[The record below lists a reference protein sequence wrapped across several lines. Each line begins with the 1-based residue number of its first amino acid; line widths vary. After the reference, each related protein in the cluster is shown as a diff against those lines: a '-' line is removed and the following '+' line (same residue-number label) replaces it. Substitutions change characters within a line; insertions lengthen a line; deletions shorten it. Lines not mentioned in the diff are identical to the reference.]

1 MLHGDGE
8 GHFLPVGTA
17 INVVDDFS
25 DDIETADFD
34 GDGRVDLL
42 YESAFSFYVLINV
55 GNDAFTPPVTVYPFG
70 GLTGNAATGDF
81 NGDGRDDLVTDS
93 GSSGAQVA
101 LSVGNGNFVQPAQL
115 NSESHDNPV
124 VADVSGDG
132 VDDVLSTDSSGDI
145 LYRQGR
151 ASAPGSFDPAVVV
164 NPGNP
169 SSGIA
174 LVPMKSASLIA
185 SIDKTQNAVSLY
197 RFQSGQFILAGSL
210 PTDDYPVQVVA
221 GDLDGNGMSDI
232 VVRNLGGGTAT
243 IYYGD
248 GLGGFVRGP
257 DVPIGTDASD
267 IALVPRAGTGL
278 MDLAVTDQSSGTVQ
292 IWSNLGN
299 GSFLLESDYQAGAG
313 PYGISAG
320 GNDLASLE
328 ATAGVAAG
336 AFGPSGQPALAVIN
350 PGSNT
355 LGLLDA
361 VGGNSFANTAVL
373 PSPSSGQVIVAGN
386 FQGDG
391 VTDLAVLSS
400 QGLDVYLGNGAGGF
414 LPPTHYVAG
423 QDPTGVT
430 VADVTGNGIADLVV
444 GDASGDTLVLL
455 GNGHG
460 GFAPYQNLNQQ
471 IALTVAGAGT
481 AASGPEFVFASPA
494 QSQVAVQVGGK
505 LQTLG
510 GPADGLQSP
519 SAVVM
524 ADLNGDGIPDLV
536 VVNSG
541 GNSVLVYPGLGNGK
555 FGPAESFPVGTDPV
569 AVAVGD
575 LTGDGML
582 DLAVANQGSNDVSIL
597 MGSGHGSSWTLTP
610 GPRIQA
616 GFDPTAIAIADA
628 TANGIPDLLVSD
640 GAAGQVRMIPGVG
653 GGFFND
659 ADPTVVQRGG
669 RPGHPLPGQ
678 FHRQSG

>member
-1 MLHGDGE
+1 
-8 GHFLPVGTA
+8 
-17 INVVDDFS
+17 
-25 DDIETADFD
+25 
-34 GDGRVDLL
+34 
-42 YESAFSFYVLINV
+42 
-55 GNDAFTPPVTVYPFG
+55 
-70 GLTGNAATGDF
+70 
-81 NGDGRDDLVTDS
+81 
-93 GSSGAQVA
+93 
-101 LSVGNGNFVQPAQL
+101 
-115 NSESHDNPV
+115 
-124 VADVSGDG
+124 
-132 VDDVLSTDSSGDI
+132 
-145 LYRQGR
+145 
-151 ASAPGSFDPAVVV
+151 
-164 NPGNP
+164 
-169 SSGIA
+169 
-174 LVPMKSASLIA
+174 
-185 SIDKTQNAVSLY
+185 
-197 RFQSGQFILAGSL
+197 
-210 PTDDYPVQVVA
+210 
-221 GDLDGNGMSDI
+221 
-232 VVRNLGGGTAT
+232 
-243 IYYGD
+243 
-248 GLGGFVRGP
+248 
-257 DVPIGTDASD
+257 
-267 IALVPRAGTGL
+267 

-336 AFGPSGQPALAVIN
+336 AFRPERTAGSGGDQSRVEYSGAARC
-350 PGSNT
+350 
-355 LGLLDA
+355 
-361 VGGNSFANTAVL
+361 GGRQQLREHRGAAK
-373 PSPSSGQVIVAGN
+373 PSSGQVIVAGN

-481 AASGPEFVFASPA
+481 AASGPEFVFASAA

-541 GNSVLVYPGLGNGK
+541 GNSVLVYPGLGNGQ

-575 LTGDGML
+575 LNGDGML

-628 TANGIPDLLVSD
+628 TSNGIPDLLVSD
-640 GAAGQVRMIPGVG
+640 GATGQV
-653 GGFFND
+653 
-659 ADPTVVQRGG
+659 Q
-669 RPGHPLPGQ
+669 
-678 FHRQSG
+678 